1 MIVHA
6 IRVNE
11 TYFALFFPMITI
23 SIIIP
28 IYNVELYVKQCLE
41 SVMAQNI
48 VEVDVECI
56 LVDDCG
62 QDKSMTIV
70 RQMVE
75 NYEGPILF
83 HILHHEHN
91 RGLSA
96 ARNTGL
102 DVATGDYVLFIDS
115 DDYLMPDA
123 LKSMLGGLHLYP
135 EADVVVGNT
144 MNEADGRTTFPPF
157 ASSKCIDNHYVFFT
171 EILRLQI
178 NIQAW
183 NKLIRRNVMVES
195 GLRFV
200 EGILYEDQLWSFL
213 LFDSVSSV
221 LLLPD
226 VTYFYRSNEN
236 SIVNISHSQPKANHV
251 AMSYTRSVMEMLHRP
266 PTVEKYDRNVCVN
279 YLVFMT
285 NCMMKAVDF
294 SVSYKVSAETMRE
307 MKRTRRLLML
317 RTLRYGRLFV
327 AVFMLLLFSPFCLL
341 QQWAFFRHN
350 YHRLEV
356 LVLNVAHFTD
366 FFHRKDII

>member
-1 MIVHA
+1 
-6 IRVNE
+6 
-11 TYFALFFPMITI
+11 MITI

-48 VEVDVECI
+48 VEVDIECI

-62 QDKSMTIV
+62 QDKSMAIV

-75 NYEGPILF
+75 KYEGPIRF
-83 HILHHEHN
+83 HILHHERN

-102 DVATGDYVLFIDS
+102 DVATGNYILFIDS

-123 LKSMLGGLHLYP
+123 LKCMLGGLHRYP

-157 ASSKCIDNHYVFFT
+157 ASSKYIDNHYVFFT

-178 NIQAW
+178 NNQVW
-183 NKLIRRNVMVES
+183 NKLIRRNVITES
-195 GLRFV
+195 RLRFV
-200 EGILYEDQLWSFL
+200 EGILYEDQPWSFQ

-221 LLLPD
+221 LLLPN

-236 SIVNISHSQPKANHV
+236 SIVNTSHSQPNANHV
-251 AMSYTRSVMEMLHRP
+251 AMSYTRSVREMLRRP

-294 SVSYKVSAETMRE
+294 SSSFQLAPDTLRAVRQ
-307 MKRTRRLLML
+307 TRRSLLI
-317 RTLRYGRLFV
+317 RALRYGRLQL
-327 AVFMLLLFSPFCLL
+327 AVFMLLLFPPLKML
-341 QQWAFFRHN
+341 QRWSVFRHI
-350 YHRLEV
+350 YYRIETIV
-356 LVLNVAHFTD
+356 LRVSHLTD
-366 FFHRKDII
+366 FLHRKNVL